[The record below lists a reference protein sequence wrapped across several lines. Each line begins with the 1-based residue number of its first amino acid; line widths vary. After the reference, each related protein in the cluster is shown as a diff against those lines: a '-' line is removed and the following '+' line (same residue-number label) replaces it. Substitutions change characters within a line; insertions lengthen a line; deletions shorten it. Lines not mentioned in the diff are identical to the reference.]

1 MKSKFKNEYSIG
13 TRIEERRN
21 ALNLSRNAVC
31 EQLGGVALSTLQL
44 WEKNEREPQ
53 AGMVIKLAEILKTTV
68 GYLLKG
74 EQSEPQET
82 KGIVARAFEA
92 LEKER
97 TEQDEV
103 EMLAS
108 FESIEVSAGFGSF
121 NVGVTEPDGQVP
133 YDSNLLRNLGVKPKH
148 CGVFWANGSS
158 MLPTIHNGDQLLVD
172 FSKKEVKNNKVYLVQ
187 NGDSVWVKRVK
198 IEWDGVELISDNKEE
213 YRPIRISADEAQ
225 NLQIIGQV
233 VHIGH
238 SLI

>member
-1 MKSKFKNEYSIG
+1 MTEKFKNKSMIG
-13 TRIEERRN
+13 NRIREQREK
-21 ALNLSRNAVC
+21 LGLSRNEMADRLDVS
-31 EQLGGVALSTLQL
+31 LSALQN
-44 WEKNEREPQ
+44 WEINEREPQ
-53 AGMVIKLAEILKTTV
+53 ASMIIKIAEFLGV
-68 GYLLKG
+68 MPNYLLTG
-74 EQSEPQET
+74 EQSQPQEA

-133 YDSNLLRNLGVKPKH
+133 YDSNLLRNLDVKPKH

-172 FSKKEVKNNKVYLVQ
+172 FSKKDVKNDKVYLVQ

>member
-74 EQSEPQET
+74 EQSEPQEA

-172 FSKKEVKNNKVYLVQ
+172 FSKKDVKNDKVYLVQ

>member
-1 MKSKFKNEYSIG
+1 MNEKFKKTS
-13 TRIEERRN
+13 
-21 ALNLSRNAVC
+21 S
-31 EQLGGVALSTLQL
+31 LGGRVRSEREKLRFTRPELAKMIGVSLSALQG
-44 WEKNEREPQ
+44 WETDEREPQ
-53 AGMVIKLAEILKTTV
+53 ASMIIKMAQLLGVTPN
-68 GYLLKG
+68 YLLTG
-74 EQSEPQET
+74 EQSQPQEA

-172 FSKKEVKNNKVYLVQ
+172 FSKKDVKNDKVYLVQ

-238 SLI
+238 NLI

>member
-74 EQSEPQET
+74 EQSEPQEA

-172 FSKKEVKNNKVYLVQ
+172 FSKKDVKNDKVYLVQ

-213 YRPIRISADEAQ
+213 YRPIRISSDEAQ

>member
-74 EQSEPQET
+74 EQSEPQEA

>member
-74 EQSEPQET
+74 EQSEPQEA

-103 EMLAS
+103 EMLSS

-172 FSKKEVKNNKVYLVQ
+172 FTRNEVRNDNIYLVQ

-198 IEWDGVELISDNKEE
+198 MLWDGVELVSDNREE
-213 YRPIRISADEAQ
+213 YEPIKISNQEAQ
-225 NLQIIGQV
+225 SLQIIGQV

>member
-1 MKSKFKNEYSIG
+1 MKAKFKNEYSIG

-74 EQSEPQET
+74 EQNEPQEV
-82 KGIVARAFEA
+82 KGIVARAFDT

-103 EMLAS
+103 EMLSS

-121 NVGVTEPDGQVP
+121 NVGVTEPDGKVP
-133 YDSNLLRNLGVKPKH
+133 YDSNLLRNLGVKSKH
-148 CGVFWANGSS
+148 CGVFWANGYS
-158 MLPTIHNGDQLLVD
+158 MQPTILDGDQLLVD
-172 FSKKEVKNNKVYLVQ
+172 FSKREVKNNKVYLVQ

-233 VHIGH
+233 VHVGH

>member
-74 EQSEPQET
+74 EQSEPQEA

-172 FSKKEVKNNKVYLVQ
+172 FSKKDVKNDKVYLVQ

-213 YRPIRISADEAQ
+213 YRPIRISSD
-225 NLQIIGQV
+225 
-233 VHIGH
+233 
-238 SLI
+238 

>member
-172 FSKKEVKNNKVYLVQ
+172 FSKKDVKNDKVYLVQ

>member
-1 MKSKFKNEYSIG
+1 MTEKFKNKSMIG
-13 TRIEERRN
+13 NRIREQREK
-21 ALNLSRNAVC
+21 LGLSRNEMADRLDVS
-31 EQLGGVALSTLQL
+31 LSALQN
-44 WEKNEREPQ
+44 WEMNEREPQ
-53 AGMVIKLAEILKTTV
+53 ASMIIKIAEFLGV
-68 GYLLKG
+68 APNYLLTG
-74 EQSEPQET
+74 EQSQPQEA
-82 KGIVARAFEA
+82 KSIVARAFEA

-97 TEQDEV
+97 AEQDEV
-103 EMLAS
+103 EMLSS

-238 SLI
+238 SLV

>member
-1 MKSKFKNEYSIG
+1 MTEKFKNKSMIG
-13 TRIEERRN
+13 NRIREQREK
-21 ALNLSRNAVC
+21 LGLSRNEMADRLDVS
-31 EQLGGVALSTLQL
+31 LSALQN
-44 WEKNEREPQ
+44 WEMNEREPQ
-53 AGMVIKLAEILKTTV
+53 ASMIIKIAEFLGV
-68 GYLLKG
+68 APNYLLTG
-74 EQSEPQET
+74 EQSQPQEA
-82 KGIVARAFEA
+82 KSIVARAFEA

-172 FSKKEVKNNKVYLVQ
+172 FSKKDVKNDKVYLVQ

>member
-74 EQSEPQET
+74 EQSEPQEA

-172 FSKKEVKNNKVYLVQ
+172 FSKKDVKNDKVYLVQ

-213 YRPIRISADEAQ
+213 YRPIRISSDEAQ

-238 SLI
+238 NLI